1 MNSSNE
7 KISCQKCGTKA
18 ATEDAIYCY
27 ECGELLTNYC
37 TNEQCML
44 NNYSDEK
51 IALPQNAKYCYEC
64 GCQSTYYDILNK
76 KDPIETK

>member
-27 ECGELLTNYC
+27 ECG
-37 TNEQCML
+37 
-44 NNYSDEK
+44 
-51 IALPQNAKYCYEC
+51 
-64 GCQSTYYDILNK
+64 CQSTYYDILK
-76 KDPIETK
+76 KKGADDVKK